1 MRTVA
6 LRTTASLMS
15 EGVSATHD
23 EADPQLAREAIP
35 GQLKLVESLLVSE
48 PRNRDL
54 RFLAAEGF
62 SAYAFLFLE
71 ETEPERA
78 KALYLRGRDHGAALL
93 DAPLPATLEELE
105 PRLAKARKEDAR
117 ALFWTAFGWSA
128 AINLARDSAEAV
140 ADLPKAVAIMRR
152 VHELDKEVQ
161 FAGPDLFFGMY
172 YASRP
177 AMLGGD
183 IEKARTHFEWARRL
197 TAGKYL
203 MAYVLEARYL
213 AVGLQDRAMFETLLK
228 RVQEAP
234 AGALPR
240 ARLTDEVAKRRA
252 AALLEKADDYF

>member
-1 MRTVA
+1 MKTVA
-6 LRTTASLMS
+6 LRATASLMS
-15 EGVSATHD
+15 DGASSTHD

-48 PRNRDL
+48 PGNRDL
-54 RFLAAEGF
+54 RLLAAEGF
-62 SAYAFLFLE
+62 SGYAFLFLE

-78 KALYLRGRDHGAALL
+78 KALYLRGRDHALALL
-93 DAPLPATLEELE
+93 REPLPETLDQLE
-105 PRLAKARKEDAR
+105 PRLAKARKDEAR
-117 ALFWTAFGWSA
+117 ALFWAAFGWSG
-128 AINLARDSAEAV
+128 AINLSRDSADAV
-140 ADLPKAVAIMRR
+140 ADLPKAVAVMKR
-152 VHELDKEVQ
+152 VHELDKELH
-161 FAGPDLFFGMY
+161 FAGPDLFFGVY
-172 YASRP
+172 FASRP

-213 AVGLQDRAMFETLLK
+213 AVGLQDRALFETLLK
-228 RVQEAP
+228 RVLEAP

-252 AALLEKADDYF
+252 AAMLEKADDYF